1 MCQQIKPVSDNMKV
15 VGTACTVDTKD
26 GDNLPIHIAI
36 YSCKPG
42 YVIQLSN
49 IGSVKKK
56 GQNYLS

>member
-1 MCQQIKPVSDNMKV
+1 MKV